1 MPDGR
6 EAVIIPRTTEL
17 SSTRGRTVIPYYLDL
32 LGVFVFA
39 ISGALAA
46 GRKSLD
52 LLGVVVI
59 AVVTAVGGGTVRDLL
74 LDRHPIFWIAD
85 PAYIVVITVA
95 ALATV
100 AWTRRFRPPH
110 NTLVIADALGLA
122 LFSVA
127 GAQVAQDAG
136 LSAPLVVMMGAVT
149 GSAGGMVRDV
159 LTNEIPL
166 ILRPEM
172 DLYVTAAMAGIGLY
186 LVMEAA
192 GAPRE
197 LAALT
202 GMAAIA
208 LLRFAAIHRGLR
220 LPVFSLPP
228 DVRDEPDAPAGPGE
242 RER

>member
-1 MPDGR
+1 
-6 EAVIIPRTTEL
+6 
-17 SSTRGRTVIPYYLDL
+17 VIPYYLDL

-74 LDRHPIFWIAD
+74 LDRHPIFWISD

-110 NTLVIADALGLA
+110 DTLLIADALGLA
-122 LFSVA
+122 LFAVA

-136 LSAPLVVMMGAVT
+136 LSAPLVVAMGAIT
-149 GSAGGMVRDV
+149 GTAGGMVRDV

-166 ILRPEM
+166 ILRPAM
-172 DLYVTAAMAGIGLY
+172 DLYATAAMAGIGLY
-186 LVMEAA
+186 LALEAI
-192 GAPRE
+192 GAPRAP
-197 LAALT
+197 AAIT
-202 GMAAIA
+202 GMVAIA

-228 DVRDEPDAPAGPGE
+228 DVRDEPDAPSRLADFE
-242 RER
+242 R